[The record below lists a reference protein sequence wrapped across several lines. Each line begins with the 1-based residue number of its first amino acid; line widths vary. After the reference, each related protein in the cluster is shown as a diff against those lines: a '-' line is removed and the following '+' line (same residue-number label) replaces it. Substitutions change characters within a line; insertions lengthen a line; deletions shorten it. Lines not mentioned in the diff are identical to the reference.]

1 MTAKQLSRV
10 RLIQAFYRWQ
20 LGGEDPADIE
30 KEYLSKTKKQ
40 DNFSKSY
47 FQSIFIP
54 IIDSYEAIN
63 EELKP
68 FLDRDISQLGHL
80 ERAILWLSTYELKH
94 KKEIPERVVINEG
107 IELAKEYGAD
117 QSYKYINRILDDF
130 RKSLI

>member
-10 RLIQAFYRWQ
+10 RLMQAFYRWQ
-20 LGGEDPADIE
+20 LGGEDPQEIE

-47 FQSIFIP
+47 FQSIFMPVI
-54 IIDSYEAIN
+54 ETHKEIN
-63 EELKP
+63 AELTP
-68 FLDRDISQLGHL
+68 FLDRDVKHLGHI
-80 ERAILWLSTYELKH
+80 ERSILWLSIYELKH
-94 KKEIPERVVINEG
+94 KIEVPKNVVINEG

-130 RKSLI
+130 KKALA